1 MNDQLRREGAIFD
14 EVLSLSPEEQGAY
27 LDRSCGADLALRRS
41 GGVLHSKSSSL
52 AWTRANHFTGSERL
66 HISGFQDQ
74 SFSLFLKDP
83 LGSRQFNYD
92 SDEES
97 QFTQSAGARPGGQR
111 FVRFMCLS
119 CSIPAALLAPPCALK
134 AESTAHY
141 PPGLHGINAA
151 TLPPPGFYVRDYNF
165 FYLLYS

>member
-1 MNDQLRREGAIFD
+1 
-14 EVLSLSPEEQGAY
+14 
-27 LDRSCGADLALRRS
+27 
-41 GGVLHSKSSSL
+41 VLHSKSSSL
-52 AWTRANHFTGSERL
+52 AWTRANHFAGSERL
-66 HISGFQDQ
+66 HISDFQ

-111 FVRFMCLS
+111 FIRFMCLS
-119 CSIPAALLAPPCALK
+119 CSIPAALLVLHCALK
-134 AESTAHY
+134 AQPTAHY

>member
-1 MNDQLRREGAIFD
+1 M
-14 EVLSLSPEEQGAY
+14 
-27 LDRSCGADLALRRS
+27 
-41 GGVLHSKSSSL
+41 HSKSSSL

-66 HISGFQDQ
+66 RIFWLSRTNH
-74 SFSLFLKDP
+74 FSLFLKDP
-83 LGSRQFNYD
+83 LGSRQFNYE

-119 CSIPAALLAPPCALK
+119 CSIPAALLALPCALK
-134 AESTAHY
+134 AQPTAHY

-151 TLPPPGFYVRDYNF
+151 TLPPPGFYVRNYNF
-165 FYLLYS
+165 FYMDPASKAPGSIDLGSRSIQRSQRVRSRLLDSRFTGQYY